1 MSEPA
6 PLPRRIEVGIF
17 GTGDW
22 AQHAHLPALRGFGAV
37 DVVGCADLEL
47 SRAASV
53 AERFGAG
60 SVHASL
66 DGLLDAH
73 PDLDLLIIAAPDDA
87 HPSAVRAALARRVAV
102 FCEKPL
108 ANSGDEAV
116 ELAALADAVGIV
128 TTVGYSFRYSPAVQ
142 ALRTDLLSGELGE
155 VWLVELT
162 ECNAQFHPTSGRTM
176 NWKGDPAHARG
187 GALFEYGSHVVDL
200 CQWLFGP
207 VLAVS
212 SHLIRVLP
220 GSRLDDIATLQLRLA
235 YGGAATL
242 TCGWVLTGGYPGIRI
257 RVHTST
263 GLAEVELSSLVP
275 GKERYSRFSPDGVE
289 VAAAEPTNSGDVS
302 TTVTAR
308 HLADLFAQLDE
319 NAAGSTVLPTI
330 DDAART
336 QLVLDAALGAED
348 HWISVPLP
356 CPKSSRTDPT

>member
-1 MSEPA
+1 MSHPA
-6 PLPRRIEVGIF
+6 PSTQRIEVGIF

-37 DVVGCADLEL
+37 DIVGCADLEL

-60 SVHASL
+60 SVHDNL
-66 DGLLDAH
+66 DDLLDTH
-73 PDLDLLIIAAPDDA
+73 PDLDLLIITAPDDA
-87 HPSAVRAALARRVAV
+87 HPAAVRAALARQVAV

-108 ANSGDEAV
+108 ANSGDEAW
-116 ELAALADAVGIV
+116 ELAALADSVGIPA
-128 TTVGYSFRYSPAVQ
+128 TVGYSFRYSSAVQ
-142 ALRTDLLSGELGE
+142 ALRADLLSGELGE

-162 ECNAQFHPTSGRTM
+162 ERNAQFHPTTGKGM
-176 NWKGDPAHARG
+176 NWKGDPEHVRG

-235 YGGAATL
+235 QGGAATL
-242 TCGWVLTGGYPGIRI
+242 MCGWVLTGGYPGIQI
-257 RVHTST
+257 RVHTSH
-263 GLAEVELSSLVP
+263 GLAEVELSSLIP

-289 VAAAEPTNSGDVS
+289 VAAAGPHNPGDAR

-308 HLADLFAQLDE
+308 HLADLFVQLDE
-319 NAAGSTVLPTI
+319 KAARSTVMPSI
-330 DDAART
+330 RDAART
-336 QLVLDAALGAED
+336 QLVLDAALRAET
-348 HWISVPLP
+348 HWVSVPLP
-356 CPKSSRTDPT
+356 KPEAP